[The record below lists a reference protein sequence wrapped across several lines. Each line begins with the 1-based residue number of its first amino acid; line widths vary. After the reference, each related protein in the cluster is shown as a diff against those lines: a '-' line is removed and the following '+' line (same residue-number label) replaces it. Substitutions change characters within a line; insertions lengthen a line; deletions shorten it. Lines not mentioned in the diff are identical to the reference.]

1 MQGEGSQ
8 NICVSTGKV
17 YSMLLCICNVRAE
30 PQINRL
36 LLQRPR
42 GWCIKDV
49 RRDGGHVGQ
58 MRTRVKALADV
69 RKLVL
74 FYSTMFYRNCYSSCT
89 ICATKNIIRAGIKA
103 YTPL

>member
-17 YSMLLCICNVRAE
+17 YSMLLCICNVRAK

-42 GWCIKDV
+42 GWSIKDV

-58 MRTRVKALADV
+58 MRTRVKALVDV

-74 FYSTMFYRNCYSSCT
+74 FLLFHHVLQKLLFILYYLCHKEYNT
-89 ICATKNIIRAGIKA
+89 GWH
-103 YTPL
+103 

>member
-8 NICVSTGKV
+8 NICVSTWKV

-42 GWCIKDV
+42 GWSIKDV

-74 FYSTMFYRNCYSSCT
+74 FLLFHHVLQKLLFILYDLCHKEYNT
-89 ICATKNIIRAGIKA
+89 GWH
-103 YTPL
+103 